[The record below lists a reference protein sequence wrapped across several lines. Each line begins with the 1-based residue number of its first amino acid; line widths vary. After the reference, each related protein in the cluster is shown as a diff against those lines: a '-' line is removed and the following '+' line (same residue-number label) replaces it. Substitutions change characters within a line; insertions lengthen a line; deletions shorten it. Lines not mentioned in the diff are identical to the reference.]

1 MILNMKKIFDEYTIY
16 EFSDEEIVHE
26 LCRKLK
32 SVRRSC
38 CYSQQDLSDLSGVS
52 IASIKRIETASVK
65 DINVGTIIKVMRA
78 TGMLDGFSRLLPDV
92 PESPFMSGLSG
103 NEVKKHCRKSY
114 RSLNSHEK

>member
-1 MILNMKKIFDEYTIY
+1 MKITFDEYTIY

-38 CYSQQDLSDLSGVS
+38 CYSQQDLSELSGVS
-52 IASIKRIETASVK
+52 IASIKRIETASVN
-65 DINVGTIIKVMRA
+65 DINVGTLIKVMRT

-92 PESPFMSGLSG
+92 PESPFMTDRPGE
-103 NEVKKHCRKSY
+103 EVRKHCRKSY
-114 RSLNSHEK
+114 RSLNSYEK